1 MDAEA
6 ESEPTE
12 SQPPTDNIQNVNT
25 STSVITFPNSGLQT
39 GDLVD
44 YVQGTASSPIGT
56 PSGPLETTI
65 VQSDGTITQ
74 ERSYPV
80 LVIDANTS
88 PAWRKFNAQQA
99 DTSGYFSTAVGI
111 DPTLDVIR
119 FATPDGLETGDA
131 VEYNP
136 NGNTPLAGLNTS
148 SIYYV
153 KAIDPYTIKL
163 YNTYP
168 EATATPT
175 GVTPSNVNTTNN
187 TIDVSNSF
195 TNGENVT
202 YDAPAPFEFQSGVV
216 DVESNSDGSL
226 VLDSSNNPEYNLGA
240 NNIYIGENTTG
251 GSTPNTTANLQTG
264 DMVLYEASNPADPIG
279 GLVSGQEY
287 YVYRQSTYYIQ
298 LCATYADATH
308 TILGFADPI
317 TLTLTPDLS
326 STGKQV
332 NQVLAQPALG
342 NLQSGATYTVEND
355 TGSSFQ
361 LFNSQGVLQT
371 FTASSLM
378 GATGTSQIFDSGIA
392 LSAGTGLQQLYID
405 LTSWSGGDELL
416 APGAVSLRQAS
427 PQPGTGI
434 SSASAIGGSGGGG
447 NFSFPEANGYASP
460 MVKAYVDSC
469 VASGGNVS
477 ITSVASPNVTSYADN
492 AGGGFVSIGQ
502 SQSYTTTNITNLAFV
517 GAQPDGN
524 TGNDANI
531 STTGNVPGGNNF
543 VLSST
548 TSSTSSASGDAKGG
562 GVVAS
567 IGSTTSGP
575 STIPPRPRLVRTR
588 SSRRGP

>member
-1 MDAEA
+1 MTNAGSLSVLATETDGATNTTEIASGGALNGQGTNATAEAQPTISGYIASADCVTTTGAVSVHAISTAAEATATAKAYGGGGLQVGVPHATVTSSPTVSGYIGSGGNVSAGGNVTVDAEA
-6 ESEPTE
+6 DSEPTE

-80 LVIDANTS
+80 LVIDANTLQLG
-88 PAWRKFNAQQA
+88 AQFNAQQA

-342 NLQSGATYTVEND
+342 NLQSGADVHGGERHRIE
-355 TGSSFQ
+355 
-361 LFNSQGVLQT
+361 LP
-371 FTASSLM
+371 
-378 GATGTSQIFDSGIA
+378 A
-392 LSAGTGLQQLYID
+392 L
-405 LTSWSGGDELL
+405 
-416 APGAVSLRQAS
+416 
-427 PQPGTGI
+427 
-434 SSASAIGGSGGGG
+434 
-447 NFSFPEANGYASP
+447 
-460 MVKAYVDSC
+460 
-469 VASGGNVS
+469 
-477 ITSVASPNVTSYADN
+477 
-492 AGGGFVSIGQ
+492 
-502 SQSYTTTNITNLAFV
+502 
-517 GAQPDGN
+517 
-524 TGNDANI
+524 
-531 STTGNVPGGNNF
+531 
-543 VLSST
+543 
-548 TSSTSSASGDAKGG
+548 
-562 GVVAS
+562 
-567 IGSTTSGP
+567 
-575 STIPPRPRLVRTR
+575 
-588 SSRRGP
+588 